1 MGKIP
6 DITVEPLP
14 KDAAELA
21 ARWLEA
27 EAERR
32 FRVVRNARRERN
44 AARFDA
50 SCIEI
55 ERTARELSTAATIL
69 RAMHDIL
76 PPLPPMD
83 VPPTRLVGIPIL
95 PEGERDG

>member
-1 MGKIP
+1 MGRIP
-6 DITVEPLP
+6 DISVTPLP

-32 FRVVRNARRERN
+32 FRVVRNARREPN
-44 AARFDA
+44 AARLKA
-50 SCIEI
+50 SCVEI
-55 ERTARELSTAATIL
+55 ERTARELSAAAMIL
-69 RAMHDIL
+69 RSMHDIL

-83 VPPTRLVGIPIL
+83 VRPERLLGIPVL
-95 PEGERDG
+95 PEGGSDG